1 MFVMTL
7 SFECVTQNFPSTI
20 GMAVGSTVIVRD
32 VPASSNPNGVATI
45 EVKRL
50 TSEYCDVQ
58 EL

>member
-1 MFVMTL
+1 MTL
-7 SFECVTQNFPSTI
+7 SFECVTQNYPSTI

-32 VPASSNPNGVATI
+32 VPASSNPNGVTTL

-50 TSEYCDVQ
+50 TEEYCKVG

>member
-1 MFVMTL
+1 MTL